1 MPGLGKNPGNSKN
14 PWEWEK
20 LVFTGKNEKNGK
32 NCLFLNTCLK
42 SMLNHWQI
50 NDGMF

>member
-32 NCLFLNTCLK
+32 NCLFFTKN
-42 SMLNHWQI
+42 
-50 NDGMF
+50 MFKKYAELLVNK